1 MTPSRIILA
10 SVGLVTATVMTVPAS
25 AQSPQVLKFRQ
36 ECWLENGVA
45 DPSRSRY
52 SNQLLPAV
60 KECVARKIAAA
71 GAGPKAP
78 RR

>member
-10 SVGLVTATVMTVPAS
+10 SAGLVTATVMAVPAD

-36 ECWLENGVA
+36 ECWLQNGVA

-52 SNQLLPAV
+52 ANQLLPTV
-60 KECVARKIAAA
+60 KECVARKMAAA
-71 GAGPKAP
+71 GVGSKAP